1 MDHHLV
7 KVGAFLATIF
17 LLYNLVRNIKLHRSR
32 AALKQA
38 TGAQSAIPYPQW
50 ERIVGWDA
58 FRDSLKAF
66 REHRMLVRLEDR
78 FKETGTTTF
87 SIVVLGRKTIMT
99 LEPQNLKVIQALDHK
114 KWGLG
119 QRRVTAFKPLLGNG
133 EFFTFFLDDYCCIA
147 FGESSDVAV
156 LSGNRLGS
164 LHRSVVSLYQFSSH
178 AFKRT
183 IDV

>member
-1 MDHHLV
+1 MPVTGIATNHIMDHHLV
-7 KVGAFLATIF
+7 KVGALLATVL
-17 LLYNLVRNIKLHRSR
+17 LLYTLVRKISLQRSR

-38 TGAQSAIPYPQW
+38 TGAQSAKPYPQW

-66 REHRMLVRLEDR
+66 REHRMLVRLEER

-87 SIVVLGRKTIMT
+87 SIRVLGRTTIMT

-133 EFFTFFLDDYCCIA
+133 KFF
-147 FGESSDVAV
+147 
-156 LSGNRLGS
+156 
-164 LHRSVVSLYQFSSH
+164 
-178 AFKRT
+178 
-183 IDV
+183 

>member
-7 KVGAFLATIF
+7 KVGALLATVF
-17 LLYNLVRNIKLHRSR
+17 LLYNLVRKISLQRSR

-38 TGAQSAIPYPQW
+38 TGAQSAKAYPQW
-50 ERIVGWDA
+50 ERIVGWNA

-78 FKETGTTTF
+78 FKETGSTTF
-87 SIVVLGRKTIMT
+87 SIRILGRTTIMT

-133 EFFTFFLDDYCCIA
+133 EFFQFLPCRCLLHFIWQVICCGNAERQLFGLIA
-147 FGESSDVAV
+147 
-156 LSGNRLGS
+156 
-164 LHRSVVSLYQFSSH
+164 
-178 AFKRT
+178 
-183 IDV
+183 